1 MGSLQVVTLTAR
13 RVSGFAPLDK
23 TRLPLRFGAVPWATV
38 VLVGVVTNPSISGA
52 KMKKTMMMAALLVM
66 VGCGPKKEAA
76 PAADTAAMAPAAT
89 DTGMGGMSH
98 DSMPMSSDST
108 MARDTAKK

>member
-1 MGSLQVVTLTAR
+1 
-13 RVSGFAPLDK
+13 
-23 TRLPLRFGAVPWATV
+23 
-38 VLVGVVTNPSISGA
+38 
-52 KMKKTMMMAALLVM
+52 MKKTMMMAAVLVL

-76 PAADTAAMAPAAT
+76 PAADTAAMAPAAA